1 MRKTESPWIL
11 SERKGW
17 WILNFF
23 PPLLFNRIR
32 VVRIAPGYRA
42 CTVRV
47 ARSLLTRNL
56 HGTTFGGTIFSAADP
71 YYAVMYWQVLARLGY
86 RVQAWLQRAVI
97 EYHRPAATALTLE
110 FRLSD
115 EDIAAAAA
123 ALDTQGRHRKR
134 HVIEALDREGRLCAT
149 VETEVYLRLP
159 PATQHEVSAF

>member
-1 MRKTESPWIL
+1 LKRAESPWIL

-23 PPLLFNRIR
+23 PPLFFSRIR
-32 VVRIAPGYRA
+32 VVRIEPGFRG

-86 RVQAWLQRAVI
+86 RVQAWLRRASI

-115 EDIAAAAA
+115 DEIAAAVA
-123 ALDTQGRHRKR
+123 ALDGQGRFRKR
-134 HVIEALDREGRLCAT
+134 HVIEALDRDGRVCAT

-159 PATQHEVSAF
+159 GAAEKEVSAF